1 MFSCRKTIRVI
12 IMIYSW
18 KWINLSKWKNEDA
31 QIHSWIHLSPVNI
44 LLPKEKIREQITGK
58 YRNSFQSYSLSGTN
72 DKNKF
77 SACGHLWLRF
87 WEWRGCEPFLP
98 LMEAFGKAPRR
109 VKYILNSS
117 YSYAYVLSDYFSIN
131 IPIMFMWRNCR
142 SPPLGGGNLI
152 IISSDL

>member
-117 YSYAYVLSDYFSIN
+117 MVILLYLCIVRLLFNKYTYYVYVPKL
-131 IPIMFMWRNCR
+131 
-142 SPPLGGGNLI
+142 
-152 IISSDL
+152 